1 MPVLLSLV
9 STYHLPPFE
18 QEPPVEG
25 DTVVIPFGQSVL
37 LDESPPK
44 LFLLLV
50 QVSVHC
56 IPREQLPNL
65 RTISK
70 INNKT
75 YMCIYY

>member
-1 MPVLLSLV
+1 M
-9 STYHLPPFE
+9 
-18 QEPPVEG
+18 EG

-65 RTISK
+65 R
-70 INNKT
+70 KT
-75 YMCIYY
+75 YITVNKLTYDKPL